1 MTDTP
6 NCLAG
11 HAHTGFYLA
20 ACNVI
25 GAAETGSLH
34 VAQPRQT
41 RHLSLV
47 LHISYSQLRP
57 VGI

>member
-1 MTDTP
+1 MTDSP

-11 HAHTGFYLA
+11 HARTGYYLV
-20 ACNVI
+20 ACNVK

-34 VAQPRQT
+34 VAQLRQT
-41 RHLSLV
+41 RHLSLL
-47 LHISYSQLRP
+47 LHISYSQPRP